1 MLSLSHVRVTILF
14 SSSIFSTKFSI
25 TSSSMFSNFGN
36 ILAVVIAS
44 VLLPFFPMTSIQLLL
59 LNLLYDVLCL
69 ILPWDT
75 VDEELYCQPRD
86 WSGKTLGRFML
97 FFGPISTIFD
107 LTTFAFLFLW
117 LCPTISGGTF
127 TSLNHESQQTFIT
140 LFQTGW
146 FLESMWSQV

>member
-59 LNLLYDVLCL
+59 LNLLYDVL
-69 ILPWDT
+69 
-75 VDEELYCQPRD
+75 R
-86 WSGKTLGRFML
+86 
-97 FFGPISTIFD
+97 
-107 LTTFAFLFLW
+107 
-117 LCPTISGGTF
+117 
-127 TSLNHESQQTFIT
+127 
-140 LFQTGW
+140 
-146 FLESMWSQV
+146 